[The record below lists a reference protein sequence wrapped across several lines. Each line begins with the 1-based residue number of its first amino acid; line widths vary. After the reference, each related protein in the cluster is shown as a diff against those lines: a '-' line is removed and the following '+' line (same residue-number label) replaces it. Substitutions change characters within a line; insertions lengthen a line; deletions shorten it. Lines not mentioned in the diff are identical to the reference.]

1 MASVDRAH
9 KFLLAVQKKY
19 DDLCA
24 ANEVFNGVFIYL
36 HNCFLKQFD
45 ITFADVNKVTPPSS
59 SPLSSSPSSP
69 SSSLTHV
76 RNRACSGKRSTWTP
90 FCKSIC
96 RASSRNSSG
105 AIRSSSST

>member
-1 MASVDRAH
+1 VDRAH

-45 ITFADVNKVTPPSS
+45 ITFADVNKVT
-59 SPLSSSPSSP
+59 
-69 SSSLTHV
+69 LTFIIAAV
-76 RNRACSGKRSTWTP
+76 FIAFIVADTCARNRACSGKRSTWTP
-90 FCKSIC
+90 FCRSIC
-96 RASSRNSSG
+96 RASSRSSSG

>member
-1 MASVDRAH
+1 MDRAH

-45 ITFADVNKVTPPSS
+45 ITFADVNKVPIVAVIVAFIADTCA
-59 SPLSSSPSSP
+59 
-69 SSSLTHV
+69 
-76 RNRACSGKRSTWTP
+76 RDRACSGKRSTWTP
-90 FCKSIC
+90 FCRSIC
-96 RASSRNSSG
+96 RASSRSSSG